1 MSKLSTTKICVKS
14 PAKINLHLEI
24 IGKRED
30 GYHELAMIMQNID
43 LSDYIEFENNQIG
56 EIKLKSDSKDL
67 SLDEDNLIIKA
78 ANYIKDLSKNK
89 ELGANIF
96 LKKNIPIGAGL
107 AGGSSNAAATLVG
120 LNKLWALDLDYDTIF
135 ILSAKLGS
143 DVPFFIEGG
152 CQFCFGR
159 GEILEKYSSNFD
171 FGVIL
176 LKNPNISISTVDTY
190 KKYSQEFCPKYFTET
205 KKTNK
210 IRNDLRVN
218 GFNDF
223 KFSEQRINVK
233 NDLQVIVERENN
245 SVKKALYL
253 LSNLQNCLSFSMSGS
268 GPTCFALFKDINIAN
283 EVFEQNYK
291 MFNDNGFEAWVCKLI
306 NSGITLL

>member
-78 ANYIKDLSKNK
+78 ANYIKDISKNK

-205 KKTNK
+205 EKTNK

-223 KFSEQRINVK
+223 KLSEQRINVK

>member
-120 LNKLWALDLDYDTIF
+120 LNKLWDLDLDYETIF
-135 ILSAKLGS
+135 LLSAKLGS

-205 KKTNK
+205 EKTNK

-223 KFSEQRINVK
+223 KLSEQRINVK

-268 GPTCFALFKDINIAN
+268 GPTCFALFKDINIAS
-283 EVFEQNYK
+283 EVFEQNHK
-291 MFNDNGFEAWVCKLI
+291 IFNNYGFEAWVCKLI
-306 NSGITLL
+306 NSGITFL

>member
-1 MSKLSTTKICVKS
+1 MTKSSTTKICVKS

-205 KKTNK
+205 EKTNK

-218 GFNDF
+218 GFHDF
-223 KFSEQRINVK
+223 KLSEQRINVK

-268 GPTCFALFKDINIAN
+268 GPTCFALFKDINIAS
-283 EVFEQNYK
+283 EVFEQNHK
-291 MFNDNGFEAWVCKLI
+291 IFNNYGFEAWVCKLI
-306 NSGITLL
+306 NSGITFL

>member
-78 ANYIKDLSKNK
+78 ANYIKDISKNK

-205 KKTNK
+205 EKTNK

-218 GFNDF
+218 GFNDL

-268 GPTCFALFKDINIAN
+268 GPTCFALFKDINIAS
-283 EVFEQNYK
+283 EVFEQNHK
-291 MFNDNGFEAWVCKLI
+291 IFNNYGFEAWVCKLI
-306 NSGITLL
+306 NSGITFL

>member
-1 MSKLSTTKICVKS
+1 MSKLSTTKICVRS

-56 EIKLKSDSKDL
+56 EIKLNSNSKDL
-67 SLDEDNLIIKA
+67 SLNDDNLIIKA
-78 ANYIKDLSKNK
+78 ANHIKEISKNK

-120 LNKLWALDLDYDTIF
+120 LNKLWDLNLDYETI
-135 ILSAKLGS
+135 LLLAAKLGS
-143 DVPFFIEGG
+143 DVPFFVDGG

-159 GEILEKYSSNFD
+159 GEILEKYNSKFD
-171 FGVIL
+171 YGVIL

-190 KKYSQEFCPKYFTET
+190 KKYSKEFCAKYFTET
-205 KKTNK
+205 QKTND
-210 IRNDLRVN
+210 IRNDLRIN
-218 GFNDF
+218 GFNDI
-223 KFSEQRINVK
+223 KFSEQRIKVK
-233 NDLQVIVERENN
+233 NDLQVIVEKEND
-245 SVKKALYL
+245 SVKNALYL
-253 LSNLQNCLSFSMSGS
+253 LSNLQNCFSFSMSGS
-268 GPTCFALFKDINIAN
+268 GPTCFALFKNINIAT
-283 EVFEQNYK
+283 EVFEQNHK
-291 MFNDNGFEAWVCKLI
+291 MFNNNGFEAWVCKLI
-306 NSGITLL
+306 NSGITFL

>member
-78 ANYIKDLSKNK
+78 ANYIKDISKNK

-205 KKTNK
+205 EKTNK

-306 NSGITLL
+306 NSGITFL

>member
-1 MSKLSTTKICVKS
+1 MSKLSTTKICVRS

-56 EIKLKSDSKDL
+56 EIKLNSNSKDL
-67 SLDEDNLIIKA
+67 SLNDDNLIIKA
-78 ANYIKDLSKNK
+78 ANHIKEISKDK

-120 LNKLWALDLDYDTIF
+120 LNKLWDLNFDYETI
-135 ILSAKLGS
+135 LLLAAKLGS
-143 DVPFFIEGG
+143 DVPFFVDGG

-159 GEILEKYSSNFD
+159 GEILEKYNSKFD
-171 FGVIL
+171 YGVIL
-176 LKNPNISISTVDTY
+176 LKNPNISISTIDTY
-190 KKYSQEFCPKYFTET
+190 KKYSKEFCPKYFTET
-205 KKTNK
+205 QKTK
-210 IRNDLRVN
+210 DIRNDLRIN
-218 GFNDF
+218 GFNDI
-223 KFSEQRINVK
+223 KFSEQRIKVK
-233 NDLQVIVERENN
+233 NDLQVIVEKEND

-253 LSNLQNCLSFSMSGS
+253 LSNLQNCFSFSMSGS
-268 GPTCFALFKDINIAN
+268 GPTCFALFKNINIAT
-283 EVFEQNYK
+283 EVFEQNHK
-291 MFNDNGFEAWVCKLI
+291 MFNNNGFEAWVCKLI
-306 NSGITLL
+306 NNGITFL

>member
-78 ANYIKDLSKNK
+78 ANYIKDISKNK

-205 KKTNK
+205 EKTNK

-268 GPTCFALFKDINIAN
+268 GPTCFALFKDINKAS
-283 EVFEQNYK
+283 EVFEQNHK
-291 MFNDNGFEAWVCKLI
+291 MFNNNGFEAWVCKLI
-306 NSGITLL
+306 NSGITFL

>member
-78 ANYIKDLSKNK
+78 ANYIKDISKNK

-205 KKTNK
+205 EKTNK

-291 MFNDNGFEAWVCKLI
+291 IFNDNGFEAWVCKLI
-306 NSGITLL
+306 NSGITFL

>member
-78 ANYIKDLSKNK
+78 ANYIKDISKNK

-205 KKTNK
+205 EKTNK

-223 KFSEQRINVK
+223 KLSEQRINVK

-283 EVFEQNYK
+283 EVFEQNHK
-291 MFNDNGFEAWVCKLI
+291 IFNNYGFEAWVCKLI

>member
-1 MSKLSTTKICVKS
+1 MSKLSTTKICVRS

-56 EIKLKSDSKDL
+56 EIKLNSNSKDL
-67 SLDEDNLIIKA
+67 SLNDDNLIIKA
-78 ANYIKDLSKNK
+78 ANHIKEISKDK

-120 LNKLWALDLDYDTIF
+120 LNKLWDLNLDYETI
-135 ILSAKLGS
+135 LLLAAKLGS
-143 DVPFFIEGG
+143 DVPFFVDGG

-159 GEILEKYSSNFD
+159 GEILEKYNSKFD
-171 FGVIL
+171 YGVIL
-176 LKNPNISISTVDTY
+176 LKNPNISISTIDTY
-190 KKYSQEFCPKYFTET
+190 KKYSKEFCPKYFTET
-205 KKTNK
+205 QKTND
-210 IRNDLRVN
+210 IRNDLRIN
-218 GFNDF
+218 GFNDI
-223 KFSEQRINVK
+223 KFSEQRIKVK
-233 NDLQVIVERENN
+233 NDLQVIVEKEND

-253 LSNLQNCLSFSMSGS
+253 LSNLQNCFSFSMSGS
-268 GPTCFALFKDINIAN
+268 GPTCFALFKNINIAT
-283 EVFEQNYK
+283 EVFEQNHK
-291 MFNDNGFEAWVCKLI
+291 MFNNNGFEAWVCKLI
-306 NSGITLL
+306 NSGITFL

>member
-120 LNKLWALDLDYDTIF
+120 LNKLWDLDLDYETIF

-205 KKTNK
+205 EKTNK
-210 IRNDLRVN
+210 IRNDLRVK
-218 GFNDF
+218 GFHDF
-223 KFSEQRINVK
+223 KLSEQRINVK

-245 SVKKALYL
+245 SVKKSLYL

-268 GPTCFALFKDINIAN
+268 GPTCFALFKDINIAS

-291 MFNDNGFEAWVCKLI
+291 MFNNNGFEAWVCKLI
-306 NSGITLL
+306 NSGITFL

>member
-1 MSKLSTTKICVKS
+1 MSKLSTTKICIKS

-56 EIKLKSDSKDL
+56 EIKLKSNSKDL

-107 AGGSSNAAATLVG
+107 AGGSSNAAATLIG
-120 LNKLWALDLDYDTIF
+120 LNKLWDLDLDYETIF
-135 ILSAKLGS
+135 LLSKKLGS

-205 KKTNK
+205 DKTKK

-223 KFSEQRINVK
+223 KLLEQRKNVK

-245 SVKKALYL
+245 SVKNSLYL
-253 LSNLQNCLSFSMSGS
+253 S
-268 GPTCFALFKDINIAN
+268 
-283 EVFEQNYK
+283 
-291 MFNDNGFEAWVCKLI
+291 LI
-306 NSGITLL
+306 HI

>member
-78 ANYIKDLSKNK
+78 AKYIKEVSKNK
-89 ELGANIF
+89 QLGANIF

-205 KKTNK
+205 EKTNK

>member
-78 ANYIKDLSKNK
+78 ANYIKDISKNK

-120 LNKLWALDLDYDTIF
+120 LNKLWDLDLDYETIF
-135 ILSAKLGS
+135 LLSAKLGS

-159 GEILEKYSSNFD
+159 GEILEKYSSNFN

-205 KKTNK
+205 EKTNK

-218 GFNDF
+218 GFNDL
-223 KFSEQRINVK
+223 KLSEQKINVK
-233 NDLQVIVERENN
+233 NDLQVIVEKDNN

-268 GPTCFALFKDINIAN
+268 GPTCFALFKDMNIAN
-283 EVFEQNYK
+283 EVFEQNQK
-291 MFNDNGFEAWVCKLI
+291 MFNNNGFEAWVCKLI
-306 NSGITLL
+306 NSGITFL

>member
-78 ANYIKDLSKNK
+78 ANYIKDISKNK

-205 KKTNK
+205 EKTNK

-218 GFNDF
+218 GFHDF
-223 KFSEQRINVK
+223 KLSEQRINVK

>member
-78 ANYIKDLSKNK
+78 ANYIKDISKNK

-205 KKTNK
+205 EKTNK

-223 KFSEQRINVK
+223 KFSKQRINVK

-268 GPTCFALFKDINIAN
+268 GPTCFALFKDINIAS
-283 EVFEQNYK
+283 EVFEQNHK
-291 MFNDNGFEAWVCKLI
+291 IFNNYGFEAWVCKLI
-306 NSGITLL
+306 NSGITFL

>member
-1 MSKLSTTKICVKS
+1 MSKLSTTKICVRS

-56 EIKLKSDSKDL
+56 EIKLNSNSKDL
-67 SLDEDNLIIKA
+67 SLNDDNLIIKA
-78 ANYIKDLSKNK
+78 ANHIKEISKDK

-120 LNKLWALDLDYDTIF
+120 LNKLWDLNLDYETI
-135 ILSAKLGS
+135 LLLAAKLGS
-143 DVPFFIEGG
+143 DVPFFVDGG

-159 GEILEKYSSNFD
+159 GEILEKYNSKFD
-171 FGVIL
+171 YGVIL
-176 LKNPNISISTVDTY
+176 LKNPNISISTIDTY
-190 KKYSQEFCPKYFTET
+190 KKYSKEFCPKYFTET
-205 KKTNK
+205 QKTK
-210 IRNDLRVN
+210 DIRNDLRIN
-218 GFNDF
+218 GFKDN
-223 KFSEQRINVK
+223 KFLGQRIKVK
-233 NDLQVIVERENN
+233 NDLQVIVEKEND

-253 LSNLQNCLSFSMSGS
+253 LSNLQNCFSFSMSGS
-268 GPTCFALFKDINIAN
+268 GPTCFALFKNINIAT
-283 EVFEQNYK
+283 EVFEQNHK
-291 MFNDNGFEAWVCKLI
+291 MFNNNGFEAWVCKLI
-306 NSGITLL
+306 NNGITFL

>member
-78 ANYIKDLSKNK
+78 ANYIKDMSKNK

-120 LNKLWALDLDYDTIF
+120 LNKLWDLDLDYETIF

-205 KKTNK
+205 EKTNK

-223 KFSEQRINVK
+223 KLSEQRINVK

-268 GPTCFALFKDINIAN
+268 GPTCFALFKDINIAS
-283 EVFEQNYK
+283 EVFEQNHK
-291 MFNDNGFEAWVCKLI
+291 MFNNNGFEAWVCKLI
-306 NSGITLL
+306 NSGITFL

>member
-56 EIKLKSDSKDL
+56 EIKLESNRKDL

-78 ANYIKDLSKNK
+78 ANYIKDMSKNK

-205 KKTNK
+205 EKTNK

>member
-1 MSKLSTTKICVKS
+1 MSKLSTTKICVRS

-56 EIKLKSDSKDL
+56 EIKLNSNSKDL
-67 SLDEDNLIIKA
+67 SLNDDNLIIKA
-78 ANYIKDLSKNK
+78 ANHIKEISKDK

-120 LNKLWALDLDYDTIF
+120 LNKLWDLNLDYETI
-135 ILSAKLGS
+135 LLLAAKLGS
-143 DVPFFIEGG
+143 DVPFFVDGG

-159 GEILEKYSSNFD
+159 GEILEKYNSKFD
-171 FGVIL
+171 YGVIL
-176 LKNPNISISTVDTY
+176 LKNPNISISTIDTY
-190 KKYSQEFCPKYFTET
+190 KKYSKEFCPKYWTET
-205 KKTNK
+205 QKTK
-210 IRNDLRVN
+210 DIRNDLRIN
-218 GFNDF
+218 GFNDI
-223 KFSEQRINVK
+223 KFSEQRIKVK
-233 NDLQVIVERENN
+233 NDLQVIVEKEND

-253 LSNLQNCLSFSMSGS
+253 LSNLQNCFSFSMSGS
-268 GPTCFALFKDINIAN
+268 GPTCFALFKNINIAT
-283 EVFEQNYK
+283 EVFEQNHK
-291 MFNDNGFEAWVCKLI
+291 MFNNNGFEAWVCKLI
-306 NSGITLL
+306 NSGITFL

>member
-24 IGKRED
+24 IGKRKD

-56 EIKLKSDSKDL
+56 EIKLKSNSKDL

-78 ANYIKDLSKNK
+78 ANYIKDMSKNK

-120 LNKLWALDLDYDTIF
+120 LNKLWDLDLDYETIF

-205 KKTNK
+205 EKTNK

-223 KFSEQRINVK
+223 KLSEQRINVK

-253 LSNLQNCLSFSMSGS
+253 LSNLQNCLSYSMSGS

-291 MFNDNGFEAWVCKLI
+291 MFNNNGFEAWVCKLI

>member
-1 MSKLSTTKICVKS
+1 MSKLSTTKICVRS

-56 EIKLKSDSKDL
+56 EIKLNSNSKDL
-67 SLDEDNLIIKA
+67 SLNDDNLIIKA
-78 ANYIKDLSKNK
+78 ANHIKEISKDK

-120 LNKLWALDLDYDTIF
+120 LNKLWDLNLDYETI
-135 ILSAKLGS
+135 LLLAAKLGS
-143 DVPFFIEGG
+143 DVPFFVDGG

-159 GEILEKYSSNFD
+159 GEILEKYNSKFD
-171 FGVIL
+171 YGVIL
-176 LKNPNISISTVDTY
+176 LKNPNISISTIDTY
-190 KKYSQEFCPKYFTET
+190 KKYSEKFCPKYFTET
-205 KKTNK
+205 QKTND
-210 IRNDLRVN
+210 IRNDLRIN
-218 GFNDF
+218 GFNDI
-223 KFSEQRINVK
+223 KFSEQRIKVK
-233 NDLQVIVERENN
+233 NDLQVIVEKEND

-253 LSNLQNCLSFSMSGS
+253 LSNLQNCFSFSMSGS
-268 GPTCFALFKDINIAN
+268 GPTCFALFKNINIAT
-283 EVFEQNYK
+283 EVFEQNHK
-291 MFNDNGFEAWVCKLI
+291 MFNNNGFEAWVCKLI
-306 NSGITLL
+306 NSGITFL